1 MDSDSNGSSLGQSSD
16 SSTSSSSPSLTP
28 LTFTNIMG
36 QGRVN
41 QLGGV
46 FINGRPLPHHVR
58 LQIVELA
65 AKGVKPCHISRQLR
79 VSHGCVSK
87 ILYRYAETGT
97 VVPGQVNSASEAK
110 KISENIEKHIIGVH
124 RSRPDLSASKIRSSL
139 LTQGICNRN
148 DLPSTQIVAKII
160 KDEGSRSS
168 SLKHSICNILSEQEH
183 QKSPP
188 THRRSRTWFAPE
200 QLERLERAFQ
210 NNSYPD
216 AGERERLSAET
227 GLSENKIQ
235 VWFSNRRAR
244 FRKSLGTGNLEQ
256 WSAVL
261 RDSAMALESPEPV
274 DNAMIASQFLLQLCQ
289 NSIGQKIA

>member
-1 MDSDSNGSSLGQSSD
+1 MMDSDSNGSTGQSSD

-97 VVPGQVNSASEAK
+97 VVPGQVSVASETNK
-110 KISENIEKHIIGVH
+110 VSEEVEQHVIGVH
-124 RSRPDLSASKIRSSL
+124 MNHPEMSAAKIRSSL
-139 LTQGICNRN
+139 ITQGICNRN
-148 DLPSTQIVAKII
+148 ELPSTQFITKII
-160 KDEGSRSS
+160 KAQENRIQ
-168 SLKHSICNILSEQEH
+168 LKHSILNILSDHEKH
-183 QKSPP
+183 KNSS
-188 THRRSRTWFAPE
+188 HRRSRTWFAPE
-200 QLERLERAFQ
+200 QLECLEQAFQ
-210 NNSYPD
+210 RNSYPD
-216 AGERERLSAET
+216 ANERERLSAET

-244 FRKSLGTGNLEQ
+244 FRKSLGTNNLEQ

-261 RDSAMALESPEPV
+261 RDSAMSLEKPEAV
-274 DNAMIASQFLLQLCQ
+274 NETLLASQLLLRLCQ
-289 NSIGQKIA
+289 NSLSYKLA